1 MEFVLPILALLG
13 LSGLLLGDFGNSSND
28 EDGGV
33 ANDGERNGEGDNR
46 LDAPLD
52 TTFFGLTNENDTEDG
67 TSSNDMIRALQGDDT
82 VTGGAGADRI
92 FLDAGDDV
100 SVDDNAGDDLT
111 RGGAGNDI
119 ISDDQGADTL
129 FGDVGAD
136 LLSAIDQNNGP
147 DEADRLYGGYG
158 NDVLAADE
166 GDTVTGGAGQD
177 AFRIVFENDGPPTTI
192 TDYSAGE
199 EITLELQAAF
209 LDTDIAMVPDEN
221 GEDMQINV
229 GSQTAIVLQGVSD
242 PDVVNITLSSAQ
254 IADGAD
260 DSSDFVTG
268 DDDANAINAGD
279 GRDIV
284 LGGRGADSIDGGD
297 GNDLLFGNGDDDSIY
312 GNFGDDFIDGGLG
325 DDFLRGG
332 AGDDTLRDD
341 TGQDSVRGGS
351 GDDTIDLR
359 DTAPGGADSI
369 AAGSGDDTAFADDGD
384 VVRLGAG
391 LDLLVVSSEDTTDE
405 PVTVRDFDPNDD
417 FLQIEYGD
425 GTGTLSVSAN
435 DNATSVSVNGQVV
448 AILTGVSLTAPVS
461 MDVVPLLAQS
471 A

>member
-1 MEFVLPILALLG
+1 MEIVLPILALLG
-13 LSGLLLGDFGNSSND
+13 LSGLLLGDFGSSSND

-33 ANDGERNGEGDNR
+33 ASDGNRSGEGEDQ

-52 TTFFGLTNENDTEDG
+52 TNFFSLSEGDDTEDG
-67 TSSNDMIRALQGDDT
+67 TSSNDMIRGLQGDDT
-82 VTGGAGADRI
+82 VTGGAGDDRV

-100 SVDDNAGDDLT
+100 SINDNPGDDLT
-111 RGGAGNDI
+111 RGGAGDDI
-119 ISDDQGADTL
+119 IADDQGADTL
-129 FGDVGAD
+129 YGDIGAD
-136 LLSAIDQNNGP
+136 QISAIDQDNDPSN
-147 DEADRLYGGYG
+147 ADTLYGGYG
-158 NDVLAADE
+158 NDTLSADE

-177 AFRIVFENDGPPTTI
+177 AFRIVFNNDGPPATL
-192 TDYSAGE
+192 TDYAAGE
-199 EITLELQAAF
+199 EITLEVPAMF
-209 LDTDIAMVPDEN
+209 LDTNIAMVPDEN
-221 GEDMQINV
+221 GEDMQINI
-229 GSQTAIVLQGVSD
+229 GSQTAIILQGVTD
-242 PDVVNITLSSAQ
+242 PDTVNVTLSSTQVAG
-254 IADGAD
+254 DAD

-268 DDDANAINAGD
+268 DDDANAIDTGD

-297 GNDLLFGNGDDDSIY
+297 GDDLLFGNDEDDSLY
-312 GNFGDDFIDGGLG
+312 GNFGDDLIDGGFG

-332 AGDDTLRDD
+332 AGDDTIRDD

-351 GDDTIDLR
+351 GNDTLDLR

-369 AAGSGDDTAFADDGD
+369 AAGAGDDTVRADDGD

-391 LDLLVVSSEDTTDE
+391 MDLLVVSSEDTTDA

-425 GTGTLSVSAN
+425 GTGTLSVSAD

-448 AILTGVSLTAPVS
+448 AILTGVSLNAPVS